1 MTLFTTGPDGMTG
14 NDDLGTMSAWYVFS
28 SLGLYPTMSGANF
41 LAVSSPQFDSAVVDV
56 AGRPLTITA
65 PGASDSNRYI
75 QRARVNGAALTRNWI
90 PWSAI
95 GSGGTIAHTLGSS
108 PSAWGTATA
117 DQPPSVNQ
125 APADGRTRLDA
136 AVRPGTAALAA
147 GDTTTLTVDLVGQA
161 PTSLQPRVSATAPAG
176 WTITVQQPPAIVSG
190 RLPVSATATLTVR
203 APAGAPAGAYPVE
216 VTVTGGPTELKK
228 SARLV
233 VGTSLTCAATPAG
246 QCAVNLAALRT
257 RDGTAT
263 VAASAEGN
271 FDGSGWSYDAALL
284 PAAGPVTWGGV
295 TYDAPDPAGTAK
307 NFVGADG
314 SPMLLP
320 GGSFS
325 RANLVLTSHNGPV
338 GGGVTIGYTDGT
350 TAQTSLTVPDWC
362 ATSTTA
368 VLAMPHRIKA
378 GQGVD
383 GPPVSLFGVTV
394 PLAAGKTI
402 RSLTLPADTRIQLYA
417 LTLAG

>member
-1 MTLFTTGPDGMTG
+1 
-14 NDDLGTMSAWYVFS
+14 MSAWYVFS

-56 AGRPLTITA
+56 AGKPLTITA
-65 PGASDSNRYI
+65 PGASDTNRYI
-75 QRARVNGAALTRNWI
+75 RRVTVNGAPTSRNWI

-95 GSGGTIAHTLGSS
+95 GAGGTIAHTLGTTPSS
-108 PSAWGTATA
+108 WGTGIA

-125 APADGRTRLDA
+125 APADGRTALGA
-136 AVRPGTAALAA
+136 AVRPATAALAA
-147 GDTTTLTVDLVGQA
+147 GDTTTLTVDMVGQA
-161 PTSLQPRVSATAPAG
+161 PVGLWPRVSATAPPG
-176 WTITVQQPPAIVSG
+176 WTVKVRQPAPIRSG
-190 RLPVSATATLTVR
+190 RQPASATATLTVQ
-203 APAGAPAGAYPVE
+203 APAGAAAGAYPVE

-228 SARLV
+228 SARLII
-233 VGTSLTCAATPAG
+233 GTPLTCAAAPGG
-246 QCAVNLAALRT
+246 QCAVDLAALRT

-271 FDGSGWSYDAALL
+271 FDGVGWSYDAALL

-295 TYDAPDPAGTAK
+295 TYDAPDPAGTAP
-307 NFVGADG
+307 NLAPADG

-320 GGSFS
+320 GGDF
-325 RANLVLTSHNGPV
+325 RAANLVLTSHNGPV
-338 GGGVTIGYTDGT
+338 GGGLTIGYTDGT
-350 TAQTSLTVPDWC
+350 TAQTSLSVPDWC
-362 ATSTTA
+362 ATSPSA

-394 PLAAGKTI
+394 PLAEGKRI
-402 RSLTLPADTRIQLYA
+402 RSLTLPSDSRIYLYA
-417 LTLAG
+417 LTLAP